1 MKHSRACEFIFCA
14 ALALFVSATHSRAQ
28 EAPAAGSQTIQ
39 VNVDRVNVGVIVTDA
54 KGNFVQGLK
63 RDNFHVFDN
72 GAEQPITEFAPVDE
86 PGQIFLLV
94 EAGPAVYFLQDT
106 HLFAADAFLNGLS
119 AGDRVAIGRY
129 ADVPVVVLNFTPE
142 KRVAQAALTGIRFNL
157 GFGQLDLSSSLNT
170 VLDWLAHVPG
180 KKTIVLLST
189 GVDTSSQEAIEAI
202 QARLQTGD
210 VRILG
215 VSVSGP
221 MRNGK
226 VGNQK
231 QVQQTQQAFEE
242 ADNRLRALADATGG
256 RVYFPQNAKA
266 FQAIYRQV
274 AQFIRNEYSLSF
286 APPLAD
292 GAVHNIQVKVDQ
304 PIGSLKNKPPDY
316 RVDHRKA
323 YIAPKARLPVKRT

>member
-1 MKHSRACEFIFCA
+1 MKHSRACKTIFCA
-14 ALALFVSATHSRAQ
+14 GLAIFLSATLSKAQ
-28 EAPAAGSQTIQ
+28 EAPTGGSQTIQ

-63 RDNFHVFDN
+63 RDDFHVSDN
-72 GAEQPITEFAPVDE
+72 GIEQPITEFASVEE
-86 PGQIFLLV
+86 PGKILLLV

-106 HLFAADAFLNGLS
+106 HLFAADTFLSGLS
-119 AGDRVAIGRY
+119 PGDRVAIGRY
-129 ADVPVVVLNFTPE
+129 ADAPGLVLDFTTE

-157 GFGQLDLSSSLNT
+157 GFGQLNLSSSLNT
-170 VLDWLAHVPG
+170 VLDWLAHVRG

-189 GVDTSSQEAIEAI
+189 GVDTSSQKAIETI
-202 QARLQTGD
+202 ESRLRTGD
-210 VRILG
+210 IRILG

-226 VGNQK
+226 TGNQK

-274 AQFIRNEYSLSF
+274 AQLIRNEYSLSF
-286 APPLAD
+286 APPVAD
-292 GAVHNIQVKVDQ
+292 GAVHNIQVKVDL
-304 PIGSLKNKPPDY
+304 PVGYLKNKPPDY

-323 YIAPKARLPVKRT
+323 YIAPKAPAG